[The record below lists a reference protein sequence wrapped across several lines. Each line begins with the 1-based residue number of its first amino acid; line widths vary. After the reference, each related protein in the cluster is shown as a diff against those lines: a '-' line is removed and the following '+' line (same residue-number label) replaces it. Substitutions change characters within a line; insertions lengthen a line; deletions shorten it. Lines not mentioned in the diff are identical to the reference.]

1 MNQNSTSLQAYT
13 AKLEQKE
20 YTLKQIVQLVFAK
33 KRKKKDNA
41 ILVLIENDEATF
53 EHSVFDDDSE
63 DLHEITEEDKQQK
76 MNMLNAAVSLEMII
90 KILFKI
96 LSIYQEIRDD
106 LKALWLD
113 SDDSRIISELSQSNE
128 DICNMNHRI
137 YSNDA
142 SF

>member
-106 LKALWLD
+106 LKAL
-113 SDDSRIISELSQSNE
+113 
-128 DICNMNHRI
+128 
-137 YSNDA
+137 
-142 SF
+142 